1 MEIED
6 ASPLAS
12 GKVFIISA
20 PAGTGK
26 TTLVNRL
33 KQELNYVRETVSC
46 TTRSPR
52 DNEVHGV
59 DYFFMRQEEFQLALQ
74 ENAFLEWVE
83 LYNCYYGTLRHQ
95 VEELKNEGYHVLLVI
110 DTQGAMRIRKELE
123 ATLIFISPP
132 SMDELRRRLY
142 WRGTE
147 TREVIE
153 RRLSWAEH
161 EMKQSHLYDYN
172 IINDNLEQ
180 AYATLKNI
188 IQKEGRL
195 S

>member
-6 ASPLAS
+6 TSPLGR

-33 KQELNYVRETVSC
+33 KQELEYVRETVSC
-46 TTRSPR
+46 TTRAPR
-52 DNEVHGV
+52 ENEVHGV
-59 DYFFMRQEEFQLALQ
+59 DYFFMSHDQFKLALS

-83 LYNCYYGTLRHQ
+83 LYGCFYGTLRHQ
-95 VEELKNEGYHVLLVI
+95 VEDLQNEGYHVLLVI
-110 DTQGAMRIRKELE
+110 DTQGAMEIRAKLE
-123 ATLIFISPP
+123 AKLIFISPP
-132 SMDELRRRLY
+132 SMEELRRRLY

-147 TREVIE
+147 SKDVIE
-153 RRLSWAEH
+153 RRLNWAEH